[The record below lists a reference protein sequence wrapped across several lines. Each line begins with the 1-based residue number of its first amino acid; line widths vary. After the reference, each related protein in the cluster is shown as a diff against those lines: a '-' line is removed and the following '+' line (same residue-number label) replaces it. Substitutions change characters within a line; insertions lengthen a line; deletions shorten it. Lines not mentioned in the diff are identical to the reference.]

1 MSNSNGQN
9 SQQNGGNN
17 PAHTARY
24 GALKCTIWKNDSRN
38 GPFYSTVITRSYKD
52 GEDWRETPAFGQEDL
67 PTLAKAALDA
77 HSWIREQ
84 LASEREAGDS
94 QPARDESQ
102 SKTQRT
108 RSTARQS
115 ASA

>member
-9 SQQNGGNN
+9 GQQNGGNK

-24 GALKCTIWKNDSRN
+24 GALKCTIWMNDSRN

-52 GEDWRETPAFGQEDL
+52 GEDWRESPSFGQEDL

-77 HSWIREQ
+77 HSWIRERI
-84 LASEREAGDS
+84 ASEREAGTP
-94 QPARDESQ
+94 QPERDESQ
-102 SKTQRT
+102 SKQQRT
-108 RSTARQS
+108 RPTARQA